1 MRTLLRRTLT
11 VLLIAAAVAVKIV
24 ITLVTTLII
33 LVVVPLGPTHHPD
46 TSALGPAVETIP
58 DEAATALLVS
68 QVEDYAS
75 KSSSWRGDSAWLVFL
90 DGDGRLLGHRG
101 AAAMMQ
107 NRLART
113 GDTIALAQP
122 ESFLIMSRTSPP
134 TTLPHPRDYAVSTAS
149 STYSPTREAFL
160 WTGYGPTAGLRI
172 GADGGT
178 QRLTRRGDIVAAGYC
193 GDDYYLAA
201 GTTAATSGAPSRIT
215 LERAAPGRP
224 FEPIASWIGRS
235 PHDSG
240 VPITCTGSTI
250 RVPLNDDCPGPTAAS
265 DSASSGVTGFREV
278 DAATGESRWLPAAT
292 PVIDWALSDRMAGA
306 PGSAISWHSGPDS
319 AIGTATTYVDR
330 SGALA
335 RLVPGVS
342 TPDAAG
348 MLGRADS
355 VYLMAVTVGDG
366 TRAVLA
372 MQDESA
378 SGHIVRDSTTLITYD
393 LTTGAELARLSPD
406 FLKGKALGPAGVN
419 VSDIVL
425 LR

>member
-1 MRTLLRRTLT
+1 MRTLLRRALT
-11 VLLIAAAVAVKIV
+11 VLLIAVAVAVTIV
-24 ITLVTTLII
+24 ITLVI
-33 LVVVPLGPTHHPD
+33 VPLGPTHQPD

-58 DEAATALLVS
+58 AEAAIALLVS

-75 KSSSWRGDSAWLVFL
+75 KSNSWRGDSAWLVFL

-134 TTLPHPRDYAVSTAS
+134 RTLPHPRDYAVSAAS
-149 STYSPTREAFL
+149 STSSPTREAFL
-160 WTGYGPTAGLRI
+160 WTGYGPTAGLRV
-172 GADGGT
+172 GTDGGT
-178 QRLTRRGDIVAAGYC
+178 QPLNRPGDIVAAGYC

-201 GTTAATSGAPSRIT
+201 GTTAVTSSAPGRIT

-224 FEPIASWIGRS
+224 FEPVASWVGRS

-240 VPITCTGSTI
+240 VPITCAGSII
-250 RVPLNDDCPGPTAAS
+250 RVPLNDDNSGPTAGS

-278 DAATGESRWLPAAT
+278 DAATGDSRWLPAAT
-292 PVIDWALSDRMAGA
+292 PVIDRMLSDRMAGA
-306 PGSAISWHSGPDS
+306 PGSAISWHSGAEP
-319 AIGTATTYVDR
+319 ANATTTYVDR
-330 SGALA
+330 NGALA

-342 TPDAAG
+342 APDAAG
-348 MLGRADS
+348 TLGPGDS
-355 VYLMAVTVGDG
+355 VYLMSVTVGDG

-372 MQDESA
+372 VEGKSA
-378 SGHIVRDSTTLITYD
+378 SGSVVRDSTTLITYD
-393 LTTGAELARLSPD
+393 LTTGTELARLTPD
-406 FLKGKALGPAGVN
+406 FLKGKALGPAGVA